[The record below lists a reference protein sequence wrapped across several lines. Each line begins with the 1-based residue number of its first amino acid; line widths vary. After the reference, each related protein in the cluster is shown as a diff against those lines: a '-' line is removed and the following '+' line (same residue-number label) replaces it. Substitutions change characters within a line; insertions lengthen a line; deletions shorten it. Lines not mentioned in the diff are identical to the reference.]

1 MKISVVINTYNAE
14 RYLAEALDS
23 VVDFDEVIIC
33 DMESTDLTREIAARY
48 GCRVVTFPKGNHT
61 IPEPA
66 RNFAI
71 QSASHPYVLVIDADE
86 VVPAALREYLYSLVG
101 GDACPDG
108 LWLARQNFFMRRFM
122 HCYYP
127 DYILRFFRREV
138 ADWPPTIHS
147 MPQIDGRVEYMPRKR
162 RDLALLHV
170 VDETVAEQ
178 WVKMCRYTD
187 NDAYRRRE
195 KRYGTGALFYRP
207 LFRFFKIYF
216 LKGAIRDGRAGL
228 IKALMEAS
236 YQFMIVS
243 KIIDGRERGEW

>member
-1 MKISVVINTYNAE
+1 MEISVVINTYNAA
-14 RYLAEALDS
+14 RYLAQALDS
-23 VVDFDEVIIC
+23 VADFDEVVVC
-33 DMESTDLTREIAARY
+33 DMESTDDTRAIAERY

-71 QSASHPYVLVIDADE
+71 QSASCPYVLVIDADE
-86 VVPAALREYLYSLVG
+86 VVPAALREYLYALTDGES
-101 GDACPDG
+101 CPDG
-108 LWLARQNFFMRRFM
+108 LWLTRQNFFMGRFM

-147 MPQIDGRVEYMPRKR
+147 MPSIDGRVEYLPRR
-162 RDLALLHV
+162 RKDLALLHV
-170 VDETVAEQ
+170 VDETVPEQ

-187 NDAYRRRE
+187 NDAHRRRA
-195 KRYGTGALFYRP
+195 KRYGAAALLYRP
-207 LFRFFKIYF
+207 LVRFLKIYL

-228 IKALMEAS
+228 IKALMEAC

-243 KIIDGRERGEW
+243 KVIDGRERGRW